1 MQYNTCILKHIYMCI
16 HTHTTTHPLIPTMHY
31 NTCIRTH
38 IYTCV
43 THIYT
48 CVYTYT
54 HTYTY
59 VYIYIYFSVFNDIR
73 GFVCDGFSQLDNNE
87 GNLSNLVGILAQMI
101 TSRSKFVVNITRIYQ
116 NINIFAL
123 SKNHR
128 LEYEPVLLLNLST
141 GWRMVQW
148 PIDIQV
154 SLDCVQ

>member
-1 MQYNTCILKHIYMCI
+1 MYT
-16 HTHTTTHPLIPTMHY
+16 HTHTQPPTHSSQP
-31 NTCIRTH
+31 CITIHAYVRTYIH
-38 IYTCV
+38 VLRTYIHV
-43 THIYT
+43 
-48 CVYTYT
+48 YT
-54 HTYTY
+54 HTHTHIHM
-59 VYIYIYFSVFNDIR
+59 YIYIYFSVFNDIR